1 MGDYQ
6 VGAYKSM
13 DIKLNSRSDMKQ
25 MILLLVFVIISLN
38 CMAMEDKENEN
49 KSEVSALLASHAVGE
64 SFRAGHETYKI
75 IPTGQVKLI
84 SSTNSRS
91 SRSTSMGAT
100 IWSAQLGGFDLSI
113 QDTGAVRSGSSGLP
127 TSSYLLA
134 YNPRTNKPAIVT
146 GQIIVRLNN
155 GAKSADIAKEFGLT
169 LVADYPHINAAFY
182 EFDWPDELMTKVG
195 LLRSDSRVVDAYLEV
210 IENLASP
217 N

>member
-1 MGDYQ
+1 
-6 VGAYKSM
+6 
-13 DIKLNSRSDMKQ
+13 MKQ

-64 SFRAGHETYKI
+64 GFRAGHETYKI

-113 QDTGAVRSGSSGLP
+113 QDTGAVRSASSGLP
-127 TSSYLLA
+127 TSKYLLA
-134 YNPRTNKPAIVT
+134 YNPRTKKPAIVT

-195 LLRSDSRVVDAYLEV
+195 LLKSDSRVVDAYLEV

>member
-1 MGDYQ
+1 
-6 VGAYKSM
+6 
-13 DIKLNSRSDMKQ
+13 MKQ
-25 MILLLVFVIISLN
+25 MILLLVLMMISLN
-38 CMAMEDKENEN
+38 SMAMEHKENEN
-49 KSEVSALLASHAVGE
+49 KSEVSALLASHAIGE

-84 SSTNSRS
+84 SSTNARS
-91 SRSTSMGAT
+91 SRATSIGSTV
-100 IWSAQLGGFDLSI
+100 WSAQLGRFDMSI
-113 QDTGAVRSGSSGLP
+113 QDTGAVRSASSGLP
-127 TSSYLLA
+127 TSRYLLA

-182 EFDWPDELMTKVG
+182 ELEWPDELMTKVG
-195 LLRSDSRVVDAYLEV
+195 LLKSDSRVVDAYLEV

>member
-1 MGDYQ
+1 
-6 VGAYKSM
+6 
-13 DIKLNSRSDMKQ
+13 MKQ

-64 SFRAGHETYKI
+64 GFRAGHETYKI

-146 GQIIVRLNN
+146 GQIIVKLNN

-195 LLRSDSRVVDAYLEV
+195 LLKSDSRVVDAYLEV

>member
-1 MGDYQ
+1 
-6 VGAYKSM
+6 
-13 DIKLNSRSDMKQ
+13 MKQ

-49 KSEVSALLASHAVGE
+49 KSEVSALLASRAVGE
-64 SFRAGHETYKI
+64 GFRAGHETYKI

-195 LLRSDSRVVDAYLEV
+195 LLKSDSRVVDAYLEV

>member
-1 MGDYQ
+1 
-6 VGAYKSM
+6 
-13 DIKLNSRSDMKQ
+13 MKQ
-25 MILLLVFVIISLN
+25 LILLLVFVIISLN
-38 CMAMEDKENEN
+38 GMAMEHKENEN

-64 SFRAGHETYKI
+64 GFRAGHETYKI
-75 IPTGQVKLI
+75 IPSGQVKLI
-84 SSTNSRS
+84 SSTNARS

-169 LVADYPHINAAFY
+169 LVADYPNINAAFY

-195 LLRSDSRVVDAYLEV
+195 LLKSDSRVVDAYPEV

>member
-1 MGDYQ
+1 
-6 VGAYKSM
+6 M
-13 DIKLNSRSDMKQ
+13 DTKLNARSDMKQ
-25 MILLLVFVIISLN
+25 MILLLALVIISLN
-38 CMAMEDKENEN
+38 GMAMEHKENEN
-49 KSEVSALLASHAVGE
+49 KSEVSALLASHAIGE
-64 SFRAGHETYKI
+64 GFRAGHETYKI

-84 SSTNSRS
+84 SSTNARS
-91 SRSTSMGAT
+91 SRATSIGSTV
-100 IWSAQLGGFDLSI
+100 WSAQLGRFDMSI
-113 QDTGAVRSGSSGLP
+113 QDTPAVRSASSGLP
-127 TSSYLLA
+127 TSRYLLA

-182 EFDWPDELMTKVG
+182 EIDWPDELMTKVS
-195 LLRSDSRVVDAYLEV
+195 LLKSDSKIADAYLEV